1 MVLKMVPA
9 KENIKRKEG
18 GVKGKTVERKNIW
31 SKDKEEHV
39 LETENCLGRLQAH
52 CTEFL
57 KNSQWC
63 KVFDKDH
70 DCSASHEHL
79 VFVKA

>member
-18 GVKGKTVERKNIW
+18 GVKGKTFERKNIW

-39 LETENCLGRLQAH
+39 LETENSLGRL
-52 CTEFL
+52 
-57 KNSQWC
+57 
-63 KVFDKDH
+63 
-70 DCSASHEHL
+70 
-79 VFVKA
+79 